1 MKVSRVAF
9 LNKEK
14 TTVKRAL
21 LVIATAVLFISTL
34 AVPTVVHADGG
45 GDGSNCSGN
54 GPCKP

>member
-1 MKVSRVAF
+1 
-9 LNKEK
+9 
-14 TTVKRAL
+14 VKRAL
-21 LVIATAVLFISTL
+21 IVVAAAVLFISTL